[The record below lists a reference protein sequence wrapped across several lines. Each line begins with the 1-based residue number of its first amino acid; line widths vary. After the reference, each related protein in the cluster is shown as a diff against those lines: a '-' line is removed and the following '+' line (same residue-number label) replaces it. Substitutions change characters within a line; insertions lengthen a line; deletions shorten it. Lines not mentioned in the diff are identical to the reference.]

1 MSSNYPT
8 PYVYNQTV
16 VLRRGPFAPTGI
28 RLWAMQRA
36 TPQDSVDPFL
46 VLELGMATASLAIDA
61 ESLRDLAHHLTEMAE
76 AVEAQGLDVRAVEE
90 RVRAAGLSVEAFW
103 HEANEGRPVG
113 GMPLAAVDA
122 TIEFLLERA
131 RAKAAQ

>member
-16 VLRRGPFAPTGI
+16 ALRRGPFAPTGI

-46 VLELGMATASLAIDA
+46 VLEMGMATASLAIDA

-76 AVEAQGLDVRAVEE
+76 AVEAQGLDVSAVEE
-90 RVRAAGLSVEAFW
+90 RVRAAGLEPAAFW
-103 HEANEGRPVG
+103 HEANEGSPIG
-113 GMPLAAVDA
+113 GMSAAAVNA
-122 TIEFLLERA
+122 TIEFLRLRA
-131 RAKAAQ
+131 QGAL